1 MFHLEMS
8 VLVPT
13 SKESLDQ
20 TSILVIINRR
30 IDDFRSGNI
39 RQLYSD
45 VMRVSSWR
53 VPKQQPAG
61 NNNKK
66 RRNLLPTLT
75 TSKQRQRAYPKLQAL
90 PQ

>member
-1 MFHLEMS
+1 MEMS

-20 TSILVIINRR
+20 TSISVIINRR

-53 VPKQQPAG
+53 VPKQ
-61 NNNKK
+61 
-66 RRNLLPTLT
+66 
-75 TSKQRQRAYPKLQAL
+75 
-90 PQ
+90 